1 MGAAGRD
8 RAEPPLGVAMRLGV
22 GIVSCAAVPAQ
33 AQRLLVAAELKLDAE
48 GVAARL
54 AGVLDRC
61 PLAAELGALR
71 RELRQV
77 SALVDARLCAANDGW
92 QTTLRAFLA
101 PASDGGKQPPR
112 AVSRPID
119 GQLAQL
125 EATASQVARVQHIVQ
140 SAAALS
146 PARVVALCDACFSVA
161 RCMRRDTVAVA
172 NCLAERS
179 AASMALSR
187 ELAAPRSN
195 AADASSAAA
204 ADSLEDQR
212 SQEDAD
218 DAEYQVSVDSV
229 LDTDSQGQEFLK
241 TTFVFLNLSRSSSVQ
256 MLELQIRS
264 GAAAEQQH
272 IVDLRGTT
280 LLPHSKAKPSYSMY
294 VLLVPLSHLQPTR
307 TLVEAA
313 PRGLGVD
320 EIAIQACADF
330 SARGSTQRFRPR
342 RPRYEYTW
350 RYLEAEPL
358 PPQATPAVAAP
369 PRGIWE
375 RLGF

>member
-1 MGAAGRD
+1 
-8 RAEPPLGVAMRLGV
+8 MRLGAD
-22 GIVSCAAVPAQ
+22 IVSCTAVPAQ

-61 PLAAELGALR
+61 PLAAKLGALR
-71 RELRQV
+71 RELCQV
-77 SALVDARLCAANDGW
+77 SALVDARLCAANDSW

-101 PASDGGKQPPR
+101 STSAGGKQPR

-119 GQLAQL
+119 AQLAQL

-161 RCMRRDTVAVA
+161 RCMRCDTVSVA

-204 ADSLEDQR
+204 ADSLEDQPP
-212 SQEDAD
+212 QVDAD
-218 DAEYQVSVDSV
+218 DAEYQVCLLYTSPSPRDA
-229 LDTDSQGQEFLK
+229 T
-241 TTFVFLNLSRSSSVQ
+241 LSRMPSS
-256 MLELQIRS
+256 
-264 GAAAEQQH
+264 A
-272 IVDLRGTT
+272 
-280 LLPHSKAKPSYSMY
+280 
-294 VLLVPLSHLQPTR
+294 
-307 TLVEAA
+307 
-313 PRGLGVD
+313 
-320 EIAIQACADF
+320 
-330 SARGSTQRFRPR
+330 
-342 RPRYEYTW
+342 
-350 RYLEAEPL
+350 
-358 PPQATPAVAAP
+358 
-369 PRGIWE
+369 
-375 RLGF
+375 